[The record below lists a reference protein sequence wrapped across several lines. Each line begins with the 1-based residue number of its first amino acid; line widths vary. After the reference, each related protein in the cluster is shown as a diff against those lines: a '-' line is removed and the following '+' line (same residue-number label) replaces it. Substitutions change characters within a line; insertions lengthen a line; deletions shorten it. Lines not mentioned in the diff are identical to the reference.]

1 MNSSRHSK
9 KIYVRVWLA
18 LLGLLALTWGLAE
31 INLGPFNNVAAL
43 GISIIKM
50 LLVVW
55 FFMHLRQESKL
66 TWVFAAAGLIWLAI
80 MVDLTMGDYLTR
92 GDVPGKRE
100 SWRHAESILP
110 STSSSTN
117 TEPIK

>member
-1 MNSSRHSK
+1 MNSPRHTK
-9 KIYVRVWLA
+9 KNYIRVWIA
-18 LLGLLALTWGLAE
+18 LLALLALTWGLAE

-55 FFMHLRQESKL
+55 FFMHLRYESKL
-66 TWVFAAAGLIWLAI
+66 TWIFAAAGVIWFAI
-80 MVDLTMGDYLTR
+80 MVDLTMADYLTR

-100 SWRHAESILP
+100 SWRHAENNVPPTLSV
-110 STSSSTN
+110 TN
-117 TEPIK
+117 TETIR